1 MFLRL
6 SWFKPK
12 RTYQH
17 FVKHSLKLGRE
28 IFCLKSC
35 YSLDCNGAKIV
46 TYGEPCVT
54 ARRLPFQIQGPKPCS
69 KEEKAPVSLNF
80 KVVTDT
86 YTQPRHI
93 EYPIS
98 VDMPTT
104 TSSPSGKLSME
115 DTLRGEVY
123 AYNTYVPP
131 AVNPSLPSKNYNFQV
146 ENPITTND
154 VTSDDEC
161 ETKVKRLKG
170 LQSRIDRILVPAC
183 EVSSLSC
190 S

>member
-1 MFLRL
+1 M
-6 SWFKPK
+6 
-12 RTYQH
+12 
-17 FVKHSLKLGRE
+17 
-28 IFCLKSC
+28 
-35 YSLDCNGAKIV
+35 
-46 TYGEPCVT
+46 
-54 ARRLPFQIQGPKPCS
+54 
-69 KEEKAPVSLNF
+69 SLNF

-146 ENPITTND
+146 ENPITTN
-154 VTSDDEC
+154 E
-161 ETKVKRLKG
+161 
-170 LQSRIDRILVPAC
+170 
-183 EVSSLSC
+183 
-190 S
+190 

>member
-1 MFLRL
+1 MYSGMIIWISIVAYL
-6 SWFKPK
+6 
-12 RTYQH
+12 
-17 FVKHSLKLGRE
+17 
-28 IFCLKSC
+28 FCSLKSC

-46 TYGEPCVT
+46 TYGEPCVKT
-54 ARRLPFQIQGPKPCS
+54 CRLPFQIQGPKSCS

-80 KVVTDT
+80 KVVTDM

-104 TSSPSGKLSME
+104 TSSPSEKLSME

-131 AVNPSLPSKNYNFQV
+131 AGNPSLPSKNYNFQV
-146 ENPITTND
+146 ENPITTDD

-161 ETKVKRLKG
+161 ETTVKRLKG